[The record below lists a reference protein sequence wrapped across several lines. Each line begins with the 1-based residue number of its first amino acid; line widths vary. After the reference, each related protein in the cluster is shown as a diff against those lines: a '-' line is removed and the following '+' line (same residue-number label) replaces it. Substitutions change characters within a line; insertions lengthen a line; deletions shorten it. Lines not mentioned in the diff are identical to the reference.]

1 MSIVSKMSQIFG
13 VVETKPHKV
22 KLEGCV
28 SPYVDPLYGKPLKF
42 IFDRCVHVFQKKFVE
57 V

>member
-1 MSIVSKMSQIFG
+1 MSQIFG